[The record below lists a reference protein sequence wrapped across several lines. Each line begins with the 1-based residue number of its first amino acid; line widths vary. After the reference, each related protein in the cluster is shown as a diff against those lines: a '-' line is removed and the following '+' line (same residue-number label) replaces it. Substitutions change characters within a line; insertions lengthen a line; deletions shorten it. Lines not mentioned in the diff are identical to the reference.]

1 MNYFY
6 NVKFSS
12 IKDNLNEEILK
23 NIFCSLCIV
32 KNTFL
37 TDISYFNSSIEFNAH
52 IVFFEIQNTFNFS
65 KRINFKPLT
74 IEDFL
79 YRTLEEVIYEYGKV
93 LNQLICEWEKNYG
106 LDCFNLTVF
115 YSTDGNVIT
124 N

>member
-6 NVKFSS
+6 NVKFNT
-12 IKDNLNEEILK
+12 IKDNLTEEILK

-37 TDISYFNSSIEFNAH
+37 TDRSYFNSMIEFNTH
-52 IVFFEIQNTFNFS
+52 IVFFDIQTTFYFS
-65 KRINFKPLT
+65 KRIEFKPLT

-93 LNQLICEWEKNYG
+93 LNQLIHEWEEKYG
-106 LDCFNLTVF
+106 LNCFNLTVF
-115 YSTDGNVIT
+115 YETEGNVIT